1 MGAMYFDDFEVG
13 QAFETPGKT
22 ISEGEILSFAFEY
35 DPQPFHSDATAAEKT
50 IFGGLIASGFQ
61 TMAVSFSLFFRL
73 RLLDEAN
80 LASPGM
86 DSVRWTAPVRPGDTL
101 RVIATVTELKPSRS
115 QTDQG
120 IVVMDHVTYNQNDDV
135 VMTVNCMHRLK
146 RRSPDKGV
154 EI

>member
-13 QAFETPGKT
+13 QSFETPGKT
-22 ISEGEILSFAFEY
+22 ISEGEILDFSFQY
-35 DPQPFHSDATAAEKT
+35 DPQPFHSDVTAAEKT
-50 IFGGLIASGFQ
+50 IFGGLIASGFH
-61 TMAVSFSLFFRL
+61 TLSVSFSLFFRL

-86 DSVRWTAPVRPGDTL
+86 DQVRWTAPVRPGDTL
-101 RVIATVTELKPSRS
+101 RVVATVTELKPSKSRS
-115 QTDQG
+115 DQG
-120 IVVMDHVTYNQNDDV
+120 IIVMDHITYNQNDDV

-146 RRSPDKGV
+146 RRSPDKGI

>member
-22 ISEGEILSFAFEY
+22 ISEGEILSFSFQC

-101 RVIATVTELKPSRS
+101 RVVATVTELKPSKS
-115 QTDQG
+115 KTDQG

>member
-13 QAFETPGKT
+13 QSFETPGKT
-22 ISEGEILSFAFEY
+22 ISEGEILDFSFQY
-35 DPQPFHSDATAAEKT
+35 DPQPFHSDVTAAEKT
-50 IFGGLIASGFQ
+50 VFGGLIASGFH
-61 TMAVSFSLFFRL
+61 TLSVSFSLFFRL

-86 DSVRWTAPVRPGDTL
+86 DQVRWTAPVRPGDTL
-101 RVIATVTELKPSRS
+101 RVIATVAEIKPSTSRS
-115 QTDQG
+115 DQG
-120 IVVMDHVTYNQNDDV
+120 IIVMDHITYNQNDDV

-146 RRSPDKGV
+146 RRSPNKGI